1 MTDQTFVFYE
11 LCRGIAEKKGVPCSL
26 DTTSSPDETSSP
38 NTERNADAYS
48 TEAKQIYSH
57 VTSLHSFLI
66 AIRPSYLST
75 STRTPI
81 SPPPPTTAGSLSSKS
96 KPLTNVQRDEIDY
109 ESRMIL
115 QQCLTRVRRLES
127 LESKRQHELD
137 NITSLARF
145 FRDPKEDARNAM
157 LGLHRRGVT
166 QFLNYLLT
174 KTSELQTELQEVRVS
189 REAERAKSMLNSRTA
204 GVQSKISGIITVE
217 QMLAQAEQQDEPRLE
232 DNPALLQQLEQENAA
247 LLAEFQETLEQ
258 TQHAEKS
265 LYEIAALQGELE
277 MHLAHQSEMT
287 QQLYDEAVQTMGDVR
302 NANTQLQTAR
312 KRNRIASK
320 IIIFISLF
328 LALFLL
334 FVDYATS

>member
-11 LCRGIAEKKGVPCSL
+11 LCRGMAERKGVQCSL
-26 DTTSSPDETSSP
+26 DGSSLPDDKCAPKAEHTK
-38 NTERNADAYS
+38 DAYS

-57 VTSLHSFLI
+57 ITELHSFLLS
-66 AIRPSYLST
+66 IRPSYLST
-75 STRTPI
+75 STRAPI
-81 SPPPPTTAGSLSSKS
+81 SPSPTIAGSFASKS
-96 KPLTNVQRDEIDY
+96 RPLTNAQRDEIDY

-115 QQCLTRVRRLES
+115 QQCLSRVRRLES
-127 LESKRQHELD
+127 LESKRQLEHD
-137 NITSLARF
+137 NITPLVRF
-145 FRDPKEDARNAM
+145 FRDPKDDARIAT

-174 KTSELQTELQEVRVS
+174 KTSELQTELQEVRVA
-189 REAERAKSMLNSRTA
+189 RETERAKSMLNTRTA
-204 GVQSKISGIITVE
+204 GVQVKTSGIITMD
-217 QMLAQAEQQDEPRLE
+217 QMVAQAEQRDDPRLE
-232 DNPALLQQLEQENAA
+232 ENPALLQQLEEENAA

-258 TQHAEKS
+258 TQQAEKS

-302 NANTQLQTAR
+302 NANTQLQSAR

-320 IIIFISLF
+320 FIIFMSLF
-328 LALFLL
+328 LAFFLL
-334 FVDYATS
+334 FVDYASS